1 MKEDEE
7 AFDKAVANDGPFSR
21 DSKDELWEKKEA
33 TRAVV
38 KQVKEEMKVLEIA
51 KPNQPTLEATAPV
64 KPQPSSYE
72 MQSVG
77 RVALT
82 LMKKTDARWKG
93 LHSDPTLKLGDQ
105 QIWWDLYDKYES
117 ELGSSE
123 SEPAKE
129 TQKKQKKKTKKG
141 GKKASQKDEL

>member
-1 MKEDEE
+1 MKEHEKAYDEATKKDDE
-7 AFDKAVANDGPFSR
+7 PFSR
-21 DSKDELWEKKEA
+21 DSKDEHWQKAKEA
-33 TRAVV
+33 RELV
-38 KQVKEEMKVLEIA
+38 KQLREELKVSDIA
-51 KPNQPTLEATAPV
+51 RPKQPTLEVTAPV

-105 QIWWDLYDKYES
+105 QIWWDLYEKYES

-129 TQKKQKKKTKKG
+129 T
-141 GKKASQKDEL
+141 